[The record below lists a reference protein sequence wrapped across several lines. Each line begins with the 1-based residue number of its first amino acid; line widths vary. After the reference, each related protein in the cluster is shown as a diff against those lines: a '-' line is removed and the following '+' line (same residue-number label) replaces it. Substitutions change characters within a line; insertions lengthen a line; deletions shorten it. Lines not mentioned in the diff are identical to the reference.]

1 MNKTNAMRKLDRE
14 KIAYEVLEYEGSD
27 GKIDGLS
34 VAEKVGENPGY
45 VYKTLVTEAG
55 PGKCFVFIIPVEK
68 ELDLK
73 KAALACKKKSV
84 SMLHLDQ
91 LLSTTGYVR
100 GGCSPIGMK
109 KGFPTFIDQSACE
122 LAYIFV
128 SGGKIGLQIKLK
140 PHDLAVAAQAV
151 FADLVRDS

>member
-14 KIAYEVLEYEGSD
+14 KITYEVLEYEGSD

-45 VYKTLVTEAG
+45 VYKTLVTESG

-73 KAALACKKKSV
+73 KAALACKSKSV

-91 LLSTTGYVR
+91 LFATTGYVR

-109 KGFPTFIDQSACE
+109 KHFPTFIDQSAYE
-122 LAYIFV
+122 LAYMFV

-140 PHDLAVAAQAV
+140 PQDLAIAAQAV
-151 FADLVRDS
+151 FSDLTRNN